1 MKIKAFV
8 TKSLLISLAFMFVPT
23 PAYSAQKITPGS
35 ACKVNKQ
42 SVTYLKKTFTC
53 VKSGKKLFWNKGVLV
68 ASQTTESTSKSP
80 AVAPMTYTS
89 PKQPSSSIELCKT
102 KEVSQF
108 RNVYENALAT
118 GFPSSKLKFATKS
131 GTVKWALIP
140 IDFSDFP
147 GEKNF
152 KARVEDQM
160 KLLTDWYETVSE
172 GKFKIEWVVADKWV
186 TLPGVTSDYVIP
198 LSANLNNAANGPKLF
213 KAAMNAADP
222 VFNFTN
228 IETVNFILPSGQS
241 FIGEGSQGF
250 PWDQAVKEYISN
262 EGPISSYSIPG
273 KFFDQSGRQYWS
285 YWAHEFGHAMGIPHV
300 GSSHVASE
308 FMGLDLMGNQDGYA
322 RELTGWLRFVTGWL
336 DEKKVYCQELSK
348 LDSSEF
354 VLVPLSGKEDGIKM
368 IIIPVSETESLV
380 IESRRETKF
389 SCAMPTNKNGVLAYL
404 YDAKLG
410 HNDNFLI
417 PLTPSGR
424 SPERSDVCQTNMFPD
439 PLLYKGQ
446 KIDAEGVTIE
456 VLDSRNFDRIRISKA
471 S

>member
-1 MKIKAFV
+1 MRIRVLVVRVLVLVLTLTSVSFA
-8 TKSLLISLAFMFVPT
+8 AN
-23 PAYSAQKITPGS
+23 SAQEITPGAS
-35 ACKVNKQ
+35 CKVNKQ
-42 SVTYLKKTFTC
+42 TITYLKKTYTC
-53 VKSGKKLFWNKGVLV
+53 VKSGKKLVWNKGVLV
-68 ASQTTESTSKSP
+68 SSKKTESTSKNS
-80 AVAPMTYTS
+80 AVVPMSYTP
-89 PKQPSSSIELCKT
+89 PKQPSSNIELCKT

-118 GFPSSKLKFATKS
+118 GFPSSNFKFATKS

-140 IDFSDFP
+140 IDFSDLP

-152 KARVEDQM
+152 RARVEDQM
-160 KLLTDWYETVSE
+160 KLLSDWYETVSE

-198 LSANLNNAANGPKLF
+198 LSANLNNAANGPKFF

-250 PWDQAVKEYISN
+250 PWDQAVKEYVSN

-336 DEKKVYCQELSK
+336 DEKKVYCQEISK
-348 LDSSEF
+348 LDSAEF
-354 VLVPLSGKEDGIKM
+354 TLVPLSGKVDGIKL
-368 IIIPVSETESLV
+368 IVIPVSETKSLV

-389 SCAMPTNKNGVLAYL
+389 SCAMPTKKNGVLAYL

-417 PLTPSGR
+417 PLTPTGR
-424 SPERSDVCQTNMFPD
+424 SPERSNVCQTSMFPD

-456 VLDSRNFDRIRISKA
+456 VLDSENFDKIRISKA